1 MTDVDTLIS
10 DLLNNPDEKLLKKEP
25 FYRGITQIADLP
37 KIYLGKID
45 LGKKIKATIPNVG
58 VNIVTESEFAQELDV
73 YSHSVLFDDNV
84 PCLTFKGVPNKF
96 QHDFNQRIALPIQKR
111 ILKKQVQ
118 HLCGNKMCHILL
130 NTNPSEKQKED
141 FITIKQYWDERN
153 IDGTRTQAVL
163 AQKSFGDMGWLFYH
177 DHRGRIRSRV
187 VSFENQFRIISHK
200 DDNGDHILE
209 CLYYEKDKI
218 KHIDCYDD
226 KYIYRLSYDS
236 KTPATTRGGWSMAD
250 PELHGFS
257 ECPLITKRGPVAW
270 NDGQPIIEVLERTLN
285 TFVVIQNR
293 YGQGIL
299 YIKGKILNKGKRVA
313 GAIVLN
319 DTNPD
324 SNGSAE
330 FKAPPTPDNM
340 VETIKT
346 LKNQIEIACGTTFL
360 LPEDI
365 KISGDTSGV
374 AIQLT
379 QEMDIET
386 ANQGVIDW
394 QNVASK
400 AMRLFKEGLAKELY
414 NSGDKRYET
423 AITDFKALN
432 IQTSFVVWRPQS
444 NAEYNQMLVTLKGAG
459 GISTQTLVEKN
470 TESAP
475 DENARLQ
482 NEREQ
487 MLAEQLE
494 QQKRE
499 AQINKSTSVETI
511 ETE

>member
-1 MTDVDTLIS
+1 MK
-10 DLLNNPDEKLLKKEP
+10 LLNH
-25 FYRGITQIADLP
+25 Q
-37 KIYLGKID
+37 
-45 LGKKIKATIPNVG
+45 
-58 VNIVTESEFAQELDV
+58 
-73 YSHSVLFDDNV
+73 
-84 PCLTFKGVPNKF
+84 
-96 QHDFNQRIALPIQKR
+96 
-111 ILKKQVQ
+111 
-118 HLCGNKMCHILL
+118 
-130 NTNPSEKQKED
+130 
-141 FITIKQYWDERN
+141 
-153 IDGTRTQAVL
+153 
-163 AQKSFGDMGWLFYH
+163 
-177 DHRGRIRSRV
+177 
-187 VSFENQFRIISHK
+187 
-200 DDNGDHILE
+200 
-209 CLYYEKDKI
+209 
-218 KHIDCYDD
+218 
-226 KYIYRLSYDS
+226 
-236 KTPATTRGGWSMAD
+236 
-250 PELHGFS
+250 
-257 ECPLITKRGPVAW
+257 
-270 NDGQPIIEVLERTLN
+270 IEVLERTLN

-324 SNGSAE
+324 SNGSAD

-340 VETIKT
+340 METIKT